1 VTELQ
6 AHQGAPALAEAHAL
20 TSPARGFVCSGAL
33 PLAEIA
39 DTAAEAEALG
49 YSSLWIT
56 VLRGTTDPAAVLDAA
71 LGATERVE
79 VGLGLVPLDAFPAAQ
94 LAPAVATAPGRAI
107 VGLGV
112 GLRHDQAA
120 TLWQAEAAEFRARA
134 PRVRIAV
141 GSYGP
146 LVLRAG
152 GSCADAVLLNWMTP
166 ERVRWAARQVDSGAH
181 AAGRPHPPRPIY
193 VYVPTAPGEDGA
205 DQIAGA
211 LQALA
216 RYEYHR
222 RHQALIG
229 PAATLGITVVLSSDA
244 SPPPVPSFGGEA
256 VSVVSP
262 TGQTTREQRQMLLR
276 ACAPSRS

>member
-1 VTELQ
+1 VTELRPDE
-6 AHQGAPALAEAHAL
+6 APPAPAEARPA

-33 PLAEIA
+33 PLTEIA

-49 YSSLWIT
+49 YTSLWIT
-56 VLRGTTDPAAVLDAA
+56 VLRGTTDPGAALNAA

-79 VGLGLVPLDAFPAAQ
+79 VGLGLVPLDAFPAAR
-94 LAPAVATAPGRAI
+94 LAPAVAAAPGRAI

-120 TLWQAEAAEFRARA
+120 TFWQAEAAEFRSRA
-134 PRVRIAV
+134 PHVRIAV

-166 ERVRWAARQVDSGAH
+166 ERVRWAARQVDAGAH
-181 AAGRPHPPRPIY
+181 AAGRAHPPRPIY
-193 VYVPTAPGEDGA
+193 VYVPAAPGEDGA
-205 DQIAGA
+205 DQIADA
-211 LQALA
+211 LQAMA
-216 RYEYHR
+216 QYEYHR

-229 PAATLGITVVLSSDA
+229 PAATLGMTVVLSSDA

-256 VSVVSP
+256 VSVVNP

-276 ACAPSRS
+276 ACAPSRA